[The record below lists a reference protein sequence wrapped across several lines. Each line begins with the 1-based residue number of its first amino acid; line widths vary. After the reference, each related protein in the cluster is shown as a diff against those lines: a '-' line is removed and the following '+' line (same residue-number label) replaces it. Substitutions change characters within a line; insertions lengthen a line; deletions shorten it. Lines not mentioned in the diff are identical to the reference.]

1 MTRPRYLC
9 SQLVRLFIFDP
20 RATDDREQWVN
31 LEEICCDGA
40 VLECENE
47 IRCGV
52 LARISCDDASFEGHV
67 TAVEREEFGW
77 RVELVFSALTP
88 WSIEQWRP
96 DHAFDPDT
104 LK

>member
-1 MTRPRYLC
+1 
-9 SQLVRLFIFDP
+9 
-20 RATDDREQWVN
+20 
-31 LEEICCDGA
+31 

-47 IRCGV
+47 VRCGA
-52 LARISCDDASFEGHV
+52 LARISSGDASFEGHV

-77 RVELVFSALTP
+77 RVELALSELTP